1 MRQKPLEPPLEL
13 VQRWGN
19 SSQAWFEESNDHW
32 DYEQHI
38 ANLAAKWGADQEL
51 TACCDFALT
60 AKVCGTQ
67 FQRQML
73 VRQLKERRRPVE
85 ESIKEKAFDALYT
98 IAVGDKEAR
107 WNFKEIETIR
117 QALELLPNDSRRV

>member
-13 VQRWGN
+13 VQQWGT
-19 SSQAWFEESNDHW
+19 SSRVWFEESNDNW

-38 ANLAAKWGADQEL
+38 ANLAARWGADQEL
-51 TACCDFALT
+51 GECCDFALT

-67 FQRQML
+67 FQRKML
-73 VRQLKERRRPVE
+73 VRQLREKRRPTE
-85 ESIKEKAFDALYT
+85 ENIKEKAFDALYA

>member
-1 MRQKPLEPPLEL
+1 MKQPPPEPPLEL
-13 VQRWGN
+13 VQQWGN
-19 SSQAWFEESNDHW
+19 SSQAWFEESSDNW

-67 FQRQML
+67 FQRKML
-73 VRQLKERRRPVE
+73 VRQLKKRRRPTE
-85 ESIKEKAFDALYT
+85 ENIKEKAFDALYA
-98 IAVGDKEAR
+98 IAVGDTAAR

-117 QALELLPNDSRRV
+117 RALEQLDD